1 MRSEPVPGRRHSPG
15 TADGVR
21 PSMNDVARHAGV
33 ALGTVSNVLNNPH
46 KVADRTRRRVEAAI
60 ADLGF
65 VRNSAA
71 RTLAAGATD
80 TVGLVLVD
88 IGNSLFVDIAR
99 GVESAAAAAGLKV
112 LLANSD
118 VDQAK
123 QDAYLHLFDEARVAG
138 LLLAPLDGP
147 LDAAHVVQSHGRPVV
162 LINAPAVDEGMCT
175 VTVNEELGGYLA
187 AQHLL
192 NQGAR
197 RLAFLGGPF
206 DLRAISQRL
215 DGVRRA
221 AAEAAAELA
230 VVEAHS
236 LNIGAGRVVG
246 RTLLEASPAI
256 DGVVCASDPL
266 AVGVIQAATDLAIA
280 VPEQLVVI
288 GYDDNHFAAE
298 SAIPVST
305 IAQPGR
311 QMGEAA
317 AQLLLQEINDATGHR
332 HAAVVLDPQLIA
344 RRSTEY
350 LGRSAAAV

>member
-1 MRSEPVPGRRHSPG
+1 MH
-15 TADGVR
+15 
-21 PSMNDVARHAGV
+21 DVARRAGV

-46 KVADRTRRRVEAAI
+46 KVADRTRRRVEKAI

-80 TVGLVLVD
+80 NVGLVLVD

-99 GVESAAAAAGLKV
+99 GVESATAAAGLKL

-123 QDAYLHLFDEARVAG
+123 QDAYLHLFDEARAAG

-147 LDAAHVVQSHGRPVV
+147 LDAAHIVQSHGRPVV
-162 LINAPAVDEGMCT
+162 LINAPAADEGMCS
-175 VTVNEELGGYLA
+175 VMVDEELGGYLA

-192 NQGAR
+192 DQGAR

-206 DLRAISQRL
+206 GLRAISQRL

-221 AAEAAAELA
+221 AAEVGTDLTIIETPGL
-230 VVEAHS
+230 S
-236 LNIGAGRVVG
+236 IGEGRIVG
-246 RTLLEASPAI
+246 QTLLDASPRI
-256 DGVVCASDPL
+256 DGVVCASDTL
-266 AVGVIQAATDLAIA
+266 AVGVIQAATGLAIS

-288 GYDDNHFAAE
+288 GYDNNHFASE
-298 SAIPVST
+298 SSIPVST

-311 QMGEAA
+311 QMGEVAT
-317 AQLLLQEINDATGHR
+317 QLLLQEINATTGHR
-332 HAAVVLDPQLIA
+332 HAAVVLDPQLIT
-344 RRSTEY
+344 RRSTER
-350 LGRSAAAV
+350 LGRSVPAV

>member
-1 MRSEPVPGRRHSPG
+1 MH
-15 TADGVR
+15 
-21 PSMNDVARHAGV
+21 DVARRAGV

-71 RTLAAGATD
+71 RTLAAGVTD

-88 IGNSLFVDIAR
+88 IDNSLFVDIAR
-99 GVESAAAAAGLKV
+99 GVESATSAAGLKL

-118 VDQAK
+118 VDQSK
-123 QDAYLHLFDEARVAG
+123 QDAYLHLFDEARAAG

-147 LDAAHVVQSHGRPVV
+147 LDAAHIVQSHGRPVV

-175 VTVNEELGGYLA
+175 VMVNEELGGYLA
-187 AQHLL
+187 AQHMLD
-192 NQGAR
+192 QGAR

-206 DLRAISQRL
+206 SLRAISRRL

-221 AAEAAAELA
+221 AAEAGADLTIIETPG
-230 VVEAHS
+230 
-236 LNIGAGRVVG
+236 LNTGEGRILG
-246 RTLLEASPAI
+246 RTLLDASPAI

-280 VPEQLVVI
+280 VPEQLVVS
-288 GYDDNHFAAE
+288 GYDNNHFASE

-311 QMGEAA
+311 QMGEVAT
-317 AQLLLQEINDATGHR
+317 QLLLQEINDATGHR
-332 HAAVVLDPQLIA
+332 HTAVVLDPQLIA
-344 RRSTEY
+344 RRSTER
-350 LGRSAAAV
+350 LGRSVAAV

>member
-1 MRSEPVPGRRHSPG
+1 MPSRPATGGPRSPG
-15 TADGVR
+15 TADGT

-80 TVGLVLVD
+80 NVGLVLVD

-99 GVESAAAAAGLKV
+99 GVESATSAAGLKL

-118 VDQAK
+118 VDQTK

-147 LDAAHVVQSHGRPVV
+147 LDAAHVVQSHGRPVL
-162 LINAPAVDEGMCT
+162 LINAPTVDEGMCT
-175 VTVNEELGGYLA
+175 VSVNEELGGHLA

-192 NQGAR
+192 DQGAR

-206 DLRAISQRL
+206 GLRAISRRL

-221 AAEAAAELA
+221 ADEGGADLTTIETPR
-230 VVEAHS
+230 
-236 LNIGAGRVVG
+236 LNIGDGRIAG
-246 RTLLEASPAI
+246 RTLLESSPRV
-256 DGVVCASDPL
+256 DGIVCASDPL
-266 AVGVIQAATDLAIA
+266 AVGVLQAATDLAIS

-288 GYDDNHFAAE
+288 GYDDNHFASE

-311 QMGEAA
+311 RMGEVATE
-317 AQLLLQEINDATGHR
+317 LLLQEINDTAGHR

-344 RRSTEY
+344 RRSTER
-350 LGRSAAAV
+350 LGRSVAAV